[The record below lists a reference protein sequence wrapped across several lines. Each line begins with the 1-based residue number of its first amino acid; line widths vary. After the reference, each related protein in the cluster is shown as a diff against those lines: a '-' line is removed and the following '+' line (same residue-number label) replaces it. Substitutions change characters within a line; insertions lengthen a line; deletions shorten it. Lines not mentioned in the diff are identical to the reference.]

1 MVVLH
6 LPFDSQKVNSDSMNK
21 QPSYVIRLAILCPC
35 LAFLCVLIVRHTGAQ
50 QIRTS
55 PGQPALSEKTID
67 QVHKNIQVLKGV
79 PESQLIPVMNYMSAS
94 LGVRCTYCHVNKDGN
109 WDFASDEK
117 GEKKSAR
124 EMITMVTG
132 INKTTFKGNPEVSC
146 YTCHR
151 GRTSVAH
158 TLSQPIPTPEPGPAP
173 GHDQLSREGLPT
185 SDQILDKY
193 YQALGGA
200 SALDNLKSRFMK
212 GTVTTATGT
221 ELGYELT
228 QSGRDLILA
237 SITTPQSGIVERAF
251 NGTVGW
257 EKSSAGLREMAPEE
271 LTYFKRYPNLYADL
285 KLKGQFSRLTVSG
298 KQKLDGR
305 DVYVLR
311 GANVDGRREQLFFDV
326 ESGLLTRRIVSTTTL
341 VGIIPEQIDFS
352 DYREVD
358 GMKLP
363 FTIRVSAI
371 DQNYSL
377 VRKFTEIKINP
388 SIDPKRFNKPG

>member
-1 MVVLH
+1 
-6 LPFDSQKVNSDSMNK
+6 MNK
-21 QPSYVIRLAILCPC
+21 QPSYVMRLVIFCTC
-35 LAFLCVLIVRHTGAQ
+35 LALLSVLIVRHTGAQ
-50 QIRTS
+50 QIQTGPS
-55 PGQPALSEKTID
+55 QPTPEKTVD

-79 PESQLIPVMNYMSAS
+79 PESQLVPVMNYMSAS

-124 EMITMVTG
+124 EMITMVTS

-158 TLSQPIPTPEPGPAP
+158 TLSLPMPTPEPRPTAG
-173 GHDQLSREGLPT
+173 QNQQSREGLPT
-185 SDQILDKY
+185 ADQILDKY
-193 YQALGGA
+193 TQALGGVT
-200 SALDNLKSRFMK
+200 ALDNLKSRVMK
-212 GTVTTATGT
+212 GTVTTANGT

-228 QSGRDLILA
+228 QSGSDLVLA
-237 SITTPQSGIVERAF
+237 SITVPQSGVIERVF
-251 NGTVGW
+251 NGTTGW
-257 EKSSAGLREMAPEE
+257 EKNASAVRVMAPEE
-271 LTYFKRYPNLYADL
+271 ISYFRRYPNLYTDL
-285 KLKGQFSRLTVSG
+285 KLKGQFSRLSVSG
-298 KQKLDGR
+298 KQKIDGR

-326 ESGLLTRRIVSTTTL
+326 ETGFLVRRITSTTTL

-363 FTIRVSAI
+363 FTIKVSAI
-371 DQNYSL
+371 DPNYSL
-377 VRKFTEIKINP
+377 VRKFTEIKLNP

>member
-1 MVVLH
+1 MRL
-6 LPFDSQKVNSDSMNK
+6 
-21 QPSYVIRLAILCPC
+21 VIFCTC
-35 LAFLCVLIVRHTGAQ
+35 LALLCVLIVRHTGAQ
-50 QIRTS
+50 QIQTGPS
-55 PGQPALSEKTID
+55 QPTPEKTVD

-79 PESQLIPVMNYMSAS
+79 PESQLVPVMNYMSAS
-94 LGVRCTYCHVNKDGN
+94 LGVHCTYCHVNKDGN

-124 EMITMVTG
+124 EMITMVTS

-158 TLSQPIPTPEPGPAP
+158 TLSLPMPTPEPRPTVG
-173 GHDQLSREGLPT
+173 QNQQSREGLPAA
-185 SDQILDKY
+185 DQILDKY
-193 YQALGGA
+193 TQALGGVTV
-200 SALDNLKSRFMK
+200 LDNLKSRVMK
-212 GTVTTATGT
+212 GTVTTANGT

-228 QSGRDLILA
+228 QSGSDLVLA
-237 SITTPQSGIVERAF
+237 SITVPQSGVIERVF
-251 NGTVGW
+251 NGTTGW
-257 EKSSAGLREMAPEE
+257 EKNASAVREMAPEE
-271 LTYFKRYPNLYADL
+271 ISYFRRYPNLYTDL
-285 KLKGQFSRLTVSG
+285 KLKGQFSRLSVSG
-298 KQKLDGR
+298 KQKIDGR

-326 ESGLLTRRIVSTTTL
+326 ETGFLVRRITSTTTL

-363 FTIRVSAI
+363 FTIKVSAI
-371 DQNYSL
+371 DPNYSL
-377 VRKFTEIKINP
+377 VRKFTEIKVNP
-388 SIDPKRFNKPG
+388 NVDPKRFNKPG

>member
-1 MVVLH
+1 MVH
-6 LPFDSQKVNSDSMNK
+6 
-21 QPSYVIRLAILCPC
+21 R
-35 LAFLCVLIVRHTGAQ
+35 TGAQ
-50 QIRTS
+50 NPPT
-55 PGQPALSEKTID
+55 PTTPATAEKTVD

-79 PESQLIPVMNYMSAS
+79 PESQLMPVMNYMGAS

-124 EMITMVTG
+124 EMITMVAG
-132 INKTTFKGNPEVSC
+132 INKTTFKGNAEVSC

-158 TLSQPIPTPEPGPAP
+158 TLSQPVPTPEPRPAP
-173 GHDQLSREGLPT
+173 GQNQQSREGLPT
-185 SDQILDKY
+185 ADQVLDKY

-228 QSGRDLILA
+228 QSGPDLVLTA
-237 SITTPQSGIVERAF
+237 ITTPQSGIVERAF

-257 EKSSAGLREMAPEE
+257 EKTSAGVREMVPEE
-271 LTYFKRYPNLYADL
+271 ITYLKRYPNLYADL

-298 KQKLDGR
+298 KQKIDGR

-326 ESGLLTRRIVSTTTL
+326 ESGLLIRRITSTTTL

-352 DYREVD
+352 DYREAD
-358 GMKLP
+358 GLKLP
-363 FTIRVSAI
+363 FTIKVSAI

-377 VRKFTEIKINP
+377 VRKFTEIRVNP
-388 SIDPKRFNKPG
+388 TVDPKRFNKPG

>member
-1 MVVLH
+1 
-6 LPFDSQKVNSDSMNK
+6 MNK
-21 QPSYVIRLAILCPC
+21 QPSYVIRLIVFCISISL
-35 LAFLCVLIVRHTGAQ
+35 LCVLIVRQTGAQ
-50 QIRTS
+50 NSQTGPS
-55 PGQPALSEKTID
+55 QPVTTEKTVD

-79 PESQLIPVMNYMSAS
+79 PGSQLIPVMNYMSAS
-94 LGVRCTYCHVNKDGN
+94 LGVRCTYCHVNKDGH

-124 EMITMVTG
+124 EMITMVTN
-132 INKTTFKGNPEVSC
+132 INKTTFRGNAEVSC

-158 TLSQPIPTPEPGPAP
+158 TLSQPIPTPEPRPAP
-173 GHDQLSREGLPT
+173 GQNQQSRENLPT
-185 SDQILDKY
+185 ADQILDKY

-200 SALDNLKSRFMK
+200 AALDNLKSRFMK

-228 QSGRDLILA
+228 QSGSDLILA
-237 SITTPQSGIVERAF
+237 SITTPQSGVVERAF

-257 EKSSAGLREMAPEE
+257 EKSASVVREMAPEE
-271 LTYFKRYPNLYADL
+271 ISYFRRYPNLYADL
-285 KLKGQFSRLTVSG
+285 KLKGQFSRLSVGG
-298 KQKLDGR
+298 KQKIDGR

-311 GANVDGRREQLFFDV
+311 GASVDGRREQLFFDV
-326 ESGLLTRRIVSTTTL
+326 ETGLLVRRITSTTTL
-341 VGIIPEQIDFS
+341 VGIIPEQIDFT

-363 FTIRVSAI
+363 FTIKVSAI
-371 DQNYSL
+371 DPNYSL
-377 VRKFTEIKINP
+377 VRKFTEIKLNP
-388 SIDPKRFNKPG
+388 SVDPKRFNKPA

>member
-1 MVVLH
+1 
-6 LPFDSQKVNSDSMNK
+6 MNK
-21 QPSYVIRLAILCPC
+21 QSSYLFRLTL
-35 LAFLCVLIVRHTGAQ
+35 LCVSLAAACIFLVHRAGAQ
-50 QIRTS
+50 N
-55 PGQPALSEKTID
+55 PAAPATLAAGEKTVD

-79 PESQLIPVMNYMSAS
+79 PESQLIPVMNYMGAS
-94 LGVRCTYCHVNKDGN
+94 LGVRCNYCHVNKDGN

-158 TLSQPIPTPEPGPAP
+158 TLSQPVPTPEPRPAA
-173 GHDQLSREGLPT
+173 GQNQQSREGLPPT
-185 SDQILDKY
+185 DQILDKY
-193 YQALGGA
+193 YQALGGP

-221 ELGYELT
+221 ELGYEVT
-228 QSGRDLILA
+228 QSGPDLILA

-257 EKSSAGLREMAPEE
+257 EKSSGGVREMAPEE
-271 LTYFKRYPNLYADL
+271 ITYFKRYPNLYTDL
-285 KLKGQFSRLTVSG
+285 KLKGQFSRLSVSG

-326 ESGLLTRRIVSTTTL
+326 ESGLLVRRITSSTTL

-363 FTIRVSAI
+363 FAIRVSAI

-377 VRKFTEIKINP
+377 LRKFTEIKINP
-388 SIDPKRFNKPG
+388 TVDPKRFNKPG

>member
-1 MVVLH
+1 MRTV
-6 LPFDSQKVNSDSMNK
+6 LPFDYLQGISNSMNK
-21 QPSYVIRLAILCPC
+21 PSSYLVRVVFFCVSLLAAC
-35 LAFLCVLIVRHTGAQ
+35 AFLVHRTGAQ
-50 QIRTS
+50 NS
-55 PGQPALSEKTID
+55 PIPATASTQEKTVD

-79 PESQLIPVMNYMSAS
+79 PESQLIPVMNYMGAS

-132 INKTTFKGNPEVSC
+132 INKTTFKGNAEVSC

-158 TLSQPIPTPEPGPAP
+158 TLSLPLPTPEPRPAP
-173 GHDQLSREGLPT
+173 GQNQQSREALPT

-200 SALDNLKSRFMK
+200 TALDSLKSRFMK

-228 QSGRDLILA
+228 QSGPDLSLA

-251 NGTVGW
+251 NGTIGW
-257 EKSSAGLREMAPEE
+257 EKTAAGVREMAPEE
-271 LTYFKRYPNLYADL
+271 VRYLKRYPNLYADL
-285 KLKGQFSRLTVSG
+285 KLKGQFSRLAVSG
-298 KQKLDGR
+298 KQKIDGR

-326 ESGLLTRRIVSTTTL
+326 ETGFLVRRITSTTTL

-352 DYREVD
+352 DYREAD

-363 FTIRVSAI
+363 YTIKVSAI
-371 DQNYSL
+371 DPNYSL
-377 VRKFTEIKINP
+377 VRKFTEIKVNP
-388 SIDPKRFNKPG
+388 TVDLKRFNKPG